1 MEIDRRR
8 VLQGL
13 VLAARGFNDVRMA
26 MADADGYDAAETI
39 EITFAGIIPDILH
52 LPFHNHE
59 RLFVVEKNAGV
70 EGLLAQSE
78 RFLGRRAGV
87 RVGIVGG
94 LRERWAGE

>member
-39 EITFAGIIPDILH
+39 EITFAGIIPYILH
-52 LPFHNHE
+52 LPFHNHQ

-70 EGLLAQSE
+70 EELFAQSE
-78 RFLGRRAGV
+78 HFLRTPPRVRFGFLAGRRDGC
-87 RVGIVGG
+87 
-94 LRERWAGE
+94 